1 MTTTEI
7 SPAKSI
13 FASIDRRSDEFSD
26 DVELAKNFTRLVLG
40 WYTFSAEGIVMVHLT
55 SEDESPKKDDEGKE
69 YFRRYAIW
77 KENQNHFGAW
87 VFMYVDEED
96 EDKVLYPQILGPVAK
111 KSHQI
116 VEDVY
121 YIEKL
126 GLPIA
131 WVTYHNAQ

>member
-1 MTTTEI
+1 MDITET
-7 SPAKSI
+7 SPTQSI
-13 FASIDRRSDEFSD
+13 FAPIDRRSDEFSD

-40 WYTFSAEGIVMVHLT
+40 WYTYSAEEIEMVHLT
-55 SEDESPKKDDEGKE
+55 SEDESPKKDDEGRE

-77 KENQNHFGAW
+77 KEKQSYFGAW
-87 VFMYVDEED
+87 VFVYVDESD
-96 EDKVLYPQILGPVAK
+96 EDRVLYPRILGPVAK
-111 KSHQI
+111 KSHEI

-126 GLPIA
+126 GLPVA